1 MPRRLLRGRSTRTL
15 RMMRTLLPP
24 GAALLLSGCFS
35 YLPVTEPGQLE
46 PGIAVR
52 ARVSPAAGA
61 RIAPL
66 LGAADAR
73 RLDGTLI
80 TQSTDTLIVEVPTVM
95 TDTREFGRTPNQRVS
110 ILRSELLE
118 LEVRRIDR
126 LRTAAVVGSAA
137 IIAGSILF
145 KSLKGEPGKEP
156 LPGGGGTD
164 AIIFS
169 FSWRP

>member
-1 MPRRLLRGRSTRTL
+1 
-15 RMMRTLLPP
+15 MMRTVLPFC
-24 GAALLLSGCFS
+24 AALLLSGCFT

-46 PGIAVR
+46 PGLAVR
-52 ARVSPAAGA
+52 ARISPAAGA

-66 LGAADAR
+66 LGASDAR

-80 TQSTDTLIVEVPTVM
+80 THSTDTLIVEVPTVM

-110 ILRSELLE
+110 ILKSELLE

-126 LRTAAVVGSAA
+126 LRTVAVVGSAA
-137 IIAGSILF
+137 IIAGTILAR
-145 KSLKGEPGKEP
+145 SLKGEPGKEP

-164 AIIFS
+164 AIVFR
-169 FSWRP
+169 FRWP

>member
-1 MPRRLLRGRSTRTL
+1 
-15 RMMRTLLPP
+15 
-24 GAALLLSGCFS
+24 
-35 YLPVTEPGQLE
+35 
-46 PGIAVR
+46 
-52 ARVSPAAGA
+52 VSPAAGA

-66 LGAADAR
+66 LGATDAR

-118 LEVRRIDR
+118 IEVRRLDR
-126 LRTAAVVGSAA
+126 VRTAVVVGSAA
-137 IIAGSILF
+137 IIAGTLLAR
-145 KSLKGEPGKEP
+145 SLKGEPGKEP

-164 AIIFS
+164 AIVFR
-169 FSWRP
+169 FRWP

>member
-1 MPRRLLRGRSTRTL
+1 
-15 RMMRTLLPP
+15 MRTALPLC
-24 GAALLLSGCFS
+24 AALLLSGCFS
-35 YLPVTEPGQLE
+35 YLPVTDPGQLE
-46 PGIAVR
+46 PGTSVR

-66 LGAADAR
+66 LGASDAR

-80 TQSTDTLIVEVPTVM
+80 TNSTDTLIVEVPTVM
-95 TDTREFGRTPNQRVS
+95 TDAREFGRTPNQRVS
-110 ILRSELLE
+110 ILKNELLE

-137 IIAGSILF
+137 ILAGTILV
-145 KSLKGEPGKEP
+145 KSLKGDPGKEP

-164 AIIFS
+164 AIVFR
-169 FSWRP
+169 FRWP